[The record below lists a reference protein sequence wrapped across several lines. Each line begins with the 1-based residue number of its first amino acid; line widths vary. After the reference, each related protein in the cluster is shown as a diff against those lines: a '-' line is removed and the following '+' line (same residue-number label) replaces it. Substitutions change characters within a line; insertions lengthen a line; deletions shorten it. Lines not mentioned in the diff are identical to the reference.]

1 MFAFINVGLKLHPL
15 LSLSLA
21 FLEKAVLPCLQNLF
35 SLNETWKICSV
46 CISDLSCATVTPLIT
61 GVTQGVGGVL
71 RLELL
76 KLKQFVPLRC
86 CIQQLKH
93 CKLKLLMQ
101 IHLSS
106 LGKLL
111 CRGLGKCLCTA
122 GVFHVLAQV

>member
-15 LSLSLA
+15 LSFSVA

-35 SLNETWKICSV
+35 SLNETWKICFV
-46 CISDLSCATVTPLIT
+46 CISDFSCATVTPLIT

-71 RLELL
+71 CLEL
-76 KLKQFVPLRC
+76 LKQFVPLKC

-93 CKLKLLMQ
+93 RKLKLLMQ

-111 CRGLGKCLCTA
+111 CRGLGKCLCIA
-122 GVFHVLAQV
+122 GVCHVLDQV